1 MKWFASHLHLS
12 NDFHK
17 LQENWREEIV
27 WPPTIIWILS
37 RDTAK
42 IFPIKKASHKHD
54 EANPMGNNATIQ
66 KFWQKDTDAEI
77 RGFKHILA
85 AK

>member
-1 MKWFASHLHLS
+1 
-12 NDFHK
+12 
-17 LQENWREEIV
+17 
-27 WPPTIIWILS
+27 
-37 RDTAK
+37 
-42 IFPIKKASHKHD
+42 
-54 EANPMGNNATIQ
+54 MGNNATIQ